1 MGFYGNIKNT
11 SQIQFQFD
19 RIFESRTAMDQA
31 VTEGTDKIFNGRFVL
46 VKYDPD
52 GSYFIGNMPLGYL
65 NPNDNKIYLDNAFTL
80 PYIYMTFT
88 HVDDPIETD
97 WNNYYYF
104 DGKFYLKLPSQD
116 YYQAN
121 NQNYYTRNTG
131 NSTALDSQY
140 VGLNTLVRLR
150 DSITGAQTE
159 SYYKCSGGTV
169 GDSANWTMVLPDADF
184 SKYMINFNK
193 DKATYEED
201 FDPRGYDG
209 TVWEK
214 IYSEG
219 LGRFILIARLNGGQ
233 FPQIELFPE
242 APSELPTAAS
252 IDALSSEA
260 YYRIRVPSMYGF
272 QPKPIDLDV
281 TPNALTDQKAKTTVK
296 RYNETTHEIESL
308 QTTTDVAFYYNKAG
322 GDKQYRSIDTTTAN
336 EILIEP
342 TGESG
347 KIYYDREGNQ
357 VTEDIMELTIHMPM
371 VGNMV
376 ADGYDL
382 IYGYNTP
389 TGTGA
394 QVTRPTDISWVD
406 GSASDAQK
414 LQGSGTAGGKSRD
427 LATLAGTLNE
437 MHNRL
442 GQIIVHVTS
451 LPAPEAAAKNLIY
464 EYNNTFWRR
473 GDGGTITLVTED
485 QYTYTLVDTS
495 IAQTE
500 LNAGINNKYF
510 SYTSNTIPANVVP
523 TPATSYESGKYYF
536 LRNII
541 GPAYEQI
548 TPPLIKYE
556 SQKYY
561 RKIGSDYFRD
571 NSTPLPTD
579 ASQIYYNI
587 GSITERT
594 FQAAY
599 INDGS
604 LYTLE
609 DGIYIPATSN
619 NPQINTIYYSPNE
632 EEQYNGGQV
641 LFYKPNTFFYKD
653 PDTGSY
659 ILDKA
664 STMTSARQYYVV
676 TFDTSITTYAQV
688 DGNSVAVHP
697 MKEALGIGLNGGID
711 ATLRTYPSG
720 TTLYFLDENMRYV
733 PYSALENMESTA
745 DRSLYT
751 FPHTYYKIESPT
763 TYTRLFI
770 PDVYY
775 EYNTSTGDYT
785 LARTFINTT
794 TKYYELSNIQA
805 LNQVFYLPKKYYYE
819 NGGHFEMDH
828 DNIMTDD
835 RIYYSRRHIYVDVDQ
850 LQECPHGMEWP
861 ESVEYI
867 PPSISLYY
875 RIDAPNLVE
884 IKGINNGDSSINAT
898 VLNLHREFDFG
909 NLETRDLTTFRGCFN
924 TLNDTLYRLK
934 EIIPGQ
940 ILFVNEFGQVVS
952 ISLTELKQKLNN
964 V

>member
-19 RIFESRTAMDQA
+19 RIFESRTDMDQA
-31 VTEGTDKIFNGRFVL
+31 VTEGTDKIFSGRFVL

-88 HVDDPIETD
+88 HVNNPVETE
-97 WNNYYYF
+97 WNTYYYF
-104 DGKFYLKLPSQD
+104 DGKFYLKLPSRE
-116 YYQAN
+116 YFQAN

-131 NSTALDSQY
+131 NSTASDSQY

-150 DSITGAQTE
+150 DLITGAQTE
-159 SYYKCSGGTV
+159 FYYKCSGGTV
-169 GDSANWTMVLPDADF
+169 GNPANWVVVLPDADF

-193 DKATYEED
+193 DRATYEED

-242 APSELPTAAS
+242 APSELPAAPV
-252 IDALSSEA
+252 IDTLSSEA

-281 TPNALTDQKAKTTVK
+281 TPDALTDQKAKAIVK
-296 RYNETTHEIESL
+296 RYNEITHEIESL

-322 GDKQYRSIDTTTAN
+322 GDKQYRSVDTTTAN

-414 LQGSGTAGGKSRD
+414 LQGNGIAGGKSRNLD
-427 LATLAGTLNE
+427 TLAGTLNE

-473 GDGGTITLVTED
+473 GDGGAITLVTED

-495 IAQTE
+495 IARAE
-500 LNAGINNKYF
+500 LNAGMNNKYF

-523 TPATSYESGKYYF
+523 TPATKYESGKYYF
-536 LRNII
+536 LRNIT

-548 TPPLIKYE
+548 VPPLIKYKSE
-556 SQKYY
+556 RYY

-571 NSTPLPTD
+571 NSTLLPTD
-579 ASQIYYNI
+579 ASQTYYNI
-587 GSITERT
+587 GSAVERT

-599 INDGS
+599 VNDGS
-604 LYTLE
+604 LYMLE
-609 DGIYIPATSN
+609 DGIYIPATSS
-619 NPQINTIYYSPNE
+619 NPQINTTYYSPNE
-632 EEQYNGGQV
+632 EEQYDGGQV
-641 LFYKPNTFFYKD
+641 LFYKPRTFFYKD

-664 STMTSARQYYVV
+664 NTMTSTRQYYVV
-676 TFDTSITTYAQV
+676 TFDTSTTTYAQI

-697 MKEALGIGLNGGID
+697 MKDALKIGPGEDID
-711 ATLRTYPSG
+711 AVLRTYPTG
-720 TTLYFLDENMRYV
+720 TTLYFLDENGRYV
-733 PYSALENMESTA
+733 PYSALENMESSA

-751 FPHTYYKIESPT
+751 FPHIYFKIDSPT

-775 EYNTSTGDYT
+775 EYNTFTGDYT
-785 LARTFINTT
+785 LARTFISTT

-819 NGGHFEMDH
+819 NNGHFEMDH
-828 DNIMTDD
+828 YNTMTDG
-835 RIYYSRRHIYVDVDQ
+835 RIYYSRQHIYVDVDQ

-875 RIDAPNLVE
+875 RTDAPNLVE
-884 IKGINNGDSSINAT
+884 IKGINNGDSSINAI

-934 EIIPGQ
+934 EIVPGQ